1 MQLPPEGT
9 TIHLGWEPSG
19 AVLAVVQKLGG
30 AFLWFPSKP
39 ESVQQWE
46 GMQFCSKILRN
57 SVRQTAS
64 ASSNPVCSQVATSN
78 LVYAFPGDALIC
90 EQVLKRNQHFDTD
103 FACWSEAGK
112 LVLGLADGNFAVWDL
127 RTNKT
132 FISRGKHFA
141 GKLKEGISCGAWGPK
156 GDMLALGSA
165 NQLKVS
171 KPMSSA
177 SWEQTAAKL
186 HQPHKKLN
194 FLSISFSPGGS
205 SLAVLLGTSPFAHL
219 FIYDVKPEESKE
231 NSMSHVHEMQPN
243 GDSGPIKVRV

>member
-1 MQLPPEGT
+1 ML
-9 TIHLGWEPSG
+9 
-19 AVLAVVQKLGG
+19 
-30 AFLWFPSKP
+30 
-39 ESVQQWE
+39 
-46 GMQFCSKILRN
+46 C
-57 SVRQTAS
+57 
-64 ASSNPVCSQVATSN
+64 
-78 LVYAFPGDALIC
+78 DALIC

-171 KPMSSA
+171 RPMSSA
-177 SWEQTAAKL
+177 SWEHTAAKL
-186 HQPHKKLN
+186 HQPHKELK
-194 FLSISFSPGGS
+194 FRSISFSPGGS
-205 SLAVLLGTSPFAHL
+205 SLAVLAGTSVFAHL
-219 FIYDVKPEESKE
+219 CIYDVNPEGGKGHSV
-231 NSMSHVHEMQPN
+231 SHVHEMHPD
-243 GDSGPIKVRV
+243 GDSGSIQVSMVRGCSRVV